1 MIDILIEELRDAYD
15 YIVVPTAM
23 LDTPVELAK
32 LQKDDESYYSI
43 NELTQVLGDQFVV
56 TAAIDDRFSK
66 FRWMIPRNGE
76 EALIVQYLKSKGLVD
91 MRNNG
96 IDDGLNYRVDEID
109 FSSLNGNEFG
119 IFSMYEIKQVP
130 KPQPLE
136 EMI

>member
-91 MRNNG
+91 MRDNG